1 MVAMLRIDNITW
13 NGTYNPDIDL
23 FENQPTSYL
32 MNMNN
37 NNIWVLAG
45 RFTTIYPDNYGS
57 QIQLEEVY
65 ENNVYIP
72 DNKYS
77 TINDFNFHLIEESN
91 QAYDAATSTWTVN
104 YGNQYTYQ
112 YDVNNRII
120 EYISK
125 QRYNMD
131 TAYINNQKMEYSNF
145 INVVAGVNYSSNT
158 LEVKLYPNPSENG
171 NVNINLNLEK
181 ASNISISVMDI
192 NGRKVSSQDVNLG
205 TGLNTVQLT
214 NLNAGLYFVEIVSDY
229 GVSKSKLI
237 VK

>member
-1 MVAMLRIDNITW
+1 
-13 NGTYNPDIDL
+13 
-23 FENQPTSYL
+23 
-32 MNMNN
+32 
-37 NNIWVLAG
+37 
-45 RFTTIYPDNYGS
+45 
-57 QIQLEEVY
+57 
-65 ENNVYIP
+65 
-72 DNKYS
+72 
-77 TINDFNFHLIEESN
+77 
-91 QAYDAATSTWTVN
+91 
-104 YGNQYTYQ
+104 
-112 YDVNNRII
+112 
-120 EYISK
+120 
-125 QRYNMD
+125 
-131 TAYINNQKMEYSNF
+131 MEYSNF